1 MFFPPFLLPVTNS
14 NESAHYLSN
23 LMLFLLW
30 AYTPPVM
37 SIGRTLFI
45 GLFLAVCLGASLQA
59 KQLAVI
65 VDKSNNVG
73 GMTANDLVKVF
84 KFDNHKWPDGRPVI
98 LVMRDASTPEMQ
110 TAIQKLY
117 HMQAE
122 EFKAL
127 LAAHQTAVIIVR
139 SEDELLK
146 SVESI
151 PGAVGLVDVYSIN
164 GHVNVLKVDGKLPLE
179 PGYYLKGN

>member
-1 MFFPPFLLPVTNS
+1 MGTGSRFIVLL
-14 NESAHYLSN
+14 
-23 LMLFLLW
+23 LL
-30 AYTPPVM
+30 VV
-37 SIGRTLFI
+37 G
-45 GLFLAVCLGASLQA
+45 LGAVSEA

-65 VDKSNNVG
+65 VDKTNNLG
-73 GMTANDLVKVF
+73 GLSATDLAKVF
-84 KFDNHKWPDGRPVI
+84 KFDNHKWPDGRSVI
-98 LVMRDASTPEMQ
+98 LILRDPSTPEMQ

-127 LAAHQTAVIIVR
+127 LAAHQSGVIIVR
-139 SEDELLK
+139 SEEELLK

-164 GHVNVLKVDGKLPLE
+164 SRVNVLKVDGKLPLE
-179 PGYYLKGN
+179 QGYYLKGN

>member
-1 MFFPPFLLPVTNS
+1 MSRGSRFIV
-14 NESAHYLSN
+14 
-23 LMLFLLW
+23 LFLL
-30 AYTPPVM
+30 VV
-37 SIGRTLFI
+37 G
-45 GLFLAVCLGASLQA
+45 LGAVSEA

-65 VDKSNNVG
+65 VDKTNNLG
-73 GMTANDLVKVF
+73 GLSSTDLSKVF
-84 KFDNHKWPDGRPVI
+84 KFDSHKWPDGRSVI
-98 LVMRDASTPEMQ
+98 LILRDPSTPEMQ

-117 HMQAE
+117 HMQLE

-127 LAAHQTAVIIVR
+127 LTAHQSGVIIVN
-139 SEDELLK
+139 SEEELLK

-179 PGYYLKGN
+179 QGYFLKGN

>member
-1 MFFPPFLLPVTNS
+1 MRIGSRICILL
-14 NESAHYLSN
+14 
-23 LMLFLLW
+23 LL
-30 AYTPPVM
+30 A
-37 SIGRTLFI
+37 
-45 GLFLAVCLGASLQA
+45 ACLGASSEA

-65 VDKSNNVG
+65 VDKTNNLG
-73 GMTANDLVKVF
+73 GMSATDLAKVF

-98 LVMRDASTPEMQ
+98 LVLRDPSTPEMQ

-117 HMQAE
+117 HMQSE

-127 LAAHQTAVIIVR
+127 LAAHQSGVIIVR
-139 SEDELLK
+139 SEEELLK

-179 PGYYLKGN
+179 QGYYLKGN

>member
-1 MFFPPFLLPVTNS
+1 MKTASRISVLL
-14 NESAHYLSN
+14 
-23 LMLFLLW
+23 LLV
-30 AYTPPVM
+30 A
-37 SIGRTLFI
+37 
-45 GLFLAVCLGASLQA
+45 CLGASSEA

-65 VDKSNNVG
+65 VDKGNNTG
-73 GMTANDLVKVF
+73 GLSAAELTKVF

-98 LVMRDASTPEMQ
+98 LVLRDPSTPEMQ

-117 HMQAE
+117 HMQPD

-127 LAAHQTAVIIVR
+127 LAAHSSGVIMVH

-179 PGYYLKGN
+179 QGYFLKGN

>member
-1 MFFPPFLLPVTNS
+1 MNGGSRFLI
-14 NESAHYLSN
+14 
-23 LMLFLLW
+23 LLLLL
-30 AYTPPVM
+30 A
-37 SIGRTLFI
+37 
-45 GLFLAVCLGASLQA
+45 GLTVPAAA

-65 VDKSNNVG
+65 VDKTNTTG
-73 GMTANDLVKVF
+73 GMSATDLIKVF
-84 KFDNHKWPDGRPVI
+84 KFDSHKWPDGRPVI
-98 LVMRDASTPEMQ
+98 LVLRDPSTPEMQ

-117 HMQAE
+117 HMQPD

-127 LAAHQTAVIIVR
+127 LAAHQSGVIIVR

-164 GHVNVLKVDGKLPLE
+164 GRVNVLKVDGKLPLE
-179 PGYYLKGN
+179 QGYFLKGN